1 MISGVKYS
9 QRPVTI
15 AVPRGPVLLNVFIN
29 HLDKG
34 QMVSSASLLM
44 IQNWEEGLV
53 HEIVVSHLDGPRQAG
68 EMGRE
73 EPH

>member
-1 MISGVKYS
+1 MKYS
-9 QRPVTI
+9 QRPVTN
-15 AVPRGPVLLNVFIN
+15 AVPQGPVLLNAFIN

-53 HEIVVSHLDGPRQAG
+53 HDIVVSHSDGP
-68 EMGRE
+68 
-73 EPH
+73 